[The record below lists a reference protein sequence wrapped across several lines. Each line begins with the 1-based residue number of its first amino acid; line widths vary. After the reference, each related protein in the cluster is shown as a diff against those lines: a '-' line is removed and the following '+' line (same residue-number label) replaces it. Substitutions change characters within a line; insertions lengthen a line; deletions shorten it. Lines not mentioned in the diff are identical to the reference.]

1 MAVQEIATAALP
13 LNSRGKAVLAM
24 GAVYDGFKTSVSNVL
39 TSAQWARMS
48 QSFSQV
54 ELSVVSSSPSFAS
67 PQLDQPEE
75 KHVFAGDARQELKNK
90 FSRITMVDRGDFP
103 LKDTEES
110 Q

>member
-1 MAVQEIATAALP
+1 MAVQEIATAALT
-13 LNSRGKAVLAM
+13 LNSRRKAVLAM

-75 KHVFAGDARQELKNK
+75 KQCLRRRCPTGIKE
-90 FSRITMVDRGDFP
+90 
-103 LKDTEES
+103 
-110 Q
+110 